1 MDHKIMTV
9 FSFNNEKI
17 KENLLDNKVDEQK
30 ENKIND
36 KNQNKKFDKNA
47 STIDSSVDDANW
59 GYDLYPERRGRYKP
73 TFFRKLIGEGKEE
86 ITRLKCEGNVY
97 KCIKNSQLVQLM
109 MAALKSSGCEIDMR
123 RHISC
128 EICDYSVKGGYDAQL
143 NQIVVCQNTA
153 HSESKVQGVL
163 AHEMIHMF
171 DYCRNKLDFKNI
183 DHLACTEI
191 RAANLV
197 HCSFM
202 SAMIQGTASP
212 FHIKKTHQDCVKN
225 MATAS
230 IMGVRK
236 VTEQEAKIAIEK
248 VFPMCYNDLEPIGRR
263 IRRNSLDISRAYME
277 APLYGYIHDH

>member
-1 MDHKIMTV
+1 MTV
-9 FSFNNEKI
+9 FTYNNDKV
-17 KENLLDNKVDEQK
+17 KENPLDNKVDEKK
-30 ENKIND
+30 ENQIND
-36 KNQNKKFDKNA
+36 NNQNNKSDKNA
-47 STIDSSVDDANW
+47 STIENSVDDANW

-73 TFFRKLIGEGKEE
+73 TFFKKLIGEGKEE

-97 KCIKNSQLVQLM
+97 KCVKNSQLVQLM
-109 MAALKSSGCEIDMR
+109 MAALKSSGCEIDIR

-153 HSESKVQGVL
+153 RSQSKVQ
-163 AHEMIHMF
+163 
-171 DYCRNKLDFKNI
+171 
-183 DHLACTEI
+183 ACTEI

-212 FHIKKTHQDCVKN
+212 FNIKKAHQDCVKN
-225 MATAS
+225 MAKAS

-277 APLYGYIHDH
+277 APLYGYMHD